1 MVNLETFTADFTKIM
16 ERFKGD
22 LDQLRTGRAN
32 ASILDMVMV
41 EAYGSRTALKGLASV
56 AVPDARTLTVE
67 PWDKSILKE
76 VEKAIVEANIG
87 LNPINDGRLIR
98 LVMPA
103 MTEESR
109 KNLLKVMGQKAESAR
124 ISVRQLRDN
133 IRDKVV
139 AEEKAKTLNEDQ
151 RFQMQEKLDKTVK
164 DYNDKIK
171 LMAEAKE
178 KEIMTI

>member
-1 MVNLETFTADFTKIM
+1 MVNLDTFTADFTKIM
-16 ERFKGD
+16 ERLKSD

-41 EAYGSRTALKGLASV
+41 EAYGSRTPLKGMASITT
-56 AVPDARTLTVE
+56 PDAKTITVE
-67 PWDKSILKE
+67 PWDKSILKD
-76 VEKAIVEANIG
+76 VEKAIVDANIG

-98 LVMPA
+98 LVMPS

-109 KNLLKVMGQKAESAR
+109 KNLIKVVGQKAEQIR
-124 ISVRQLRDN
+124 IGLRQLRDS
-133 IRDKVV
+133 IRDKIV

-171 LMAEAKE
+171 MMAEVKE

>member
-1 MVNLETFTADFTKIM
+1 MVNLDTFTSDFTKIM
-16 ERFKGD
+16 ERFKSD

-41 EAYGSRTALKGLASV
+41 EAYGSRTPLKGLASV
-56 AVPDARTLTVE
+56 AVPDSRTLTVE
-67 PWDKSILKE
+67 PWDKSILKD
-76 VEKAIVEANIG
+76 VEKAIVDANIG

-98 LVMPA
+98 LVMPS

-109 KNLLKVMGQKAESAR
+109 KDLIKVVGQKAEHMR
-124 ISVRQLRDN
+124 ISLRQLRDS
-133 IRDKVV
+133 IRDKIV

-164 DYNDKIK
+164 DHNDKIK

-178 KEIMTI
+178 KDIMTI